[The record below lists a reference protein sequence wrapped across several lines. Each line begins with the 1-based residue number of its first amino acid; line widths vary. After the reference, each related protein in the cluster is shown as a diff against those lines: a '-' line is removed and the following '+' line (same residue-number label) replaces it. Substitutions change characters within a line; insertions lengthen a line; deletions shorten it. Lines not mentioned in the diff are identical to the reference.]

1 MTLLGSENHL
11 EAVNQVECQSSLWPF
26 CQSMKCCSK
35 RKMMLC
41 IVLVSCNVPQEHCLQ
56 PESWGNIV
64 MSIMVLGGTGG
75 LKRCQEMLQTL
86 RCLATLAL
94 VLQSRNTR
102 CMRDLSTENSNLV
115 LRFCLNSVYITNIHL
130 DLGLCHLLQRQE
142 LNFWPKKYSL
152 LFQFCFLINAWQI
165 QNGIFWK
172 SFRSQ

>member
-64 MSIMVLGGTGG
+64 MSIMVLGGTGTEKLPRDVTD
-75 LKRCQEMLQTL
+75 LK
-86 RCLATLAL
+86 
-94 VLQSRNTR
+94 VPGNISIGV
-102 CMRDLSTENSNLV
+102 TE
-115 LRFCLNSVYITNIHL
+115 
-130 DLGLCHLLQRQE
+130 
-142 LNFWPKKYSL
+142 
-152 LFQFCFLINAWQI
+152 
-165 QNGIFWK
+165 
-172 SFRSQ
+172 